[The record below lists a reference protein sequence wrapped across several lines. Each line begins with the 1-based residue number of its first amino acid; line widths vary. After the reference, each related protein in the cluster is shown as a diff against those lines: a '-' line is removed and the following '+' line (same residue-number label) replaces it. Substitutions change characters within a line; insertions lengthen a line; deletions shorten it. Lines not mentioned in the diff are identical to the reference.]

1 MFAKGLIYGLGI
13 IALNFLIFFLTM
25 KYFLTKTKK
34 FAGFTFFL
42 FYLLRY
48 TILGVFVYAFLK
60 YRWGSPL
67 GLLAGISIGLLVFM
81 ILRRT
86 CHDGFTGSS

>member
-1 MFAKGLIYGLGI
+1 MFAKGLIYGLVI
-13 IALNFLIFFLTM
+13 IALNFLILFLTI

-34 FAGFTFFL
+34 FVSFTFFL

-48 TILGVFVYAFLK
+48 AILGVLVYAFLK
-60 YRWGSPL
+60 HRWGSPL

-86 CHDGFTGSS
+86 YHDSFTGSS